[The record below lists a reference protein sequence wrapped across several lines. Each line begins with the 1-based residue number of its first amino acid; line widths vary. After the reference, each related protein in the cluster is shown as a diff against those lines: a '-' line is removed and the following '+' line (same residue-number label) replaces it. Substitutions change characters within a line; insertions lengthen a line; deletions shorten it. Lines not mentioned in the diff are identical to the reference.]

1 MINAT
6 MNHLDDT
13 LTALADPTRRQVVEL
28 LRQGPRRAS
37 DIADAVGMSRQATSR
52 HLNVLRARG
61 IVEVDLVDADGRGR
75 AYRLRPE
82 RLAALLPVL
91 DRELTYRSTYVGIDL
106 LLENGYEFSADTE
119 RLEVAPLY
127 RPEGAGGPLYEYRI
141 GLITNDGMPH
151 QDTTWRRPLE
161 GFTESI
167 FIGSSQIEEVL
178 AQ

>member
-1 MINAT
+1 MVALIINAT

-28 LRQGPRRAS
+28 LRRGPRRAS

-82 RLAALLPVL
+82 RLAALQAWL
-91 DRELTYRSTYVGIDL
+91 DQVQAGHAEQLAAFKRY
-106 LLENGYEFSADTE
+106 AE
-119 RLEVAPLY
+119 RD
-127 RPEGAGGPLYEYRI
+127 RRAG
-141 GLITNDGMPH
+141 T
-151 QDTTWRRPLE
+151 
-161 GFTESI
+161 
-167 FIGSSQIEEVL
+167 
-178 AQ
+178 